1 MVYLNRVTDGCVA
14 DVAAKLESME
24 PCRSVKDRSAK
35 KIPSFISFEL
45 FNLTLVSLSLSAGL
59 VSA

>member
-24 PCRSVKDRSAK
+24 PCRSVKDRSVFS
-35 KIPSFISFEL
+35 IFISETMSFRL
-45 FNLTLVSLSLSAGL
+45 LNLTYVSAGL

>member
-35 KIPSFISFEL
+35 IFH
-45 FNLTLVSLSLSAGL
+45 LSYHLIH
-59 VSA
+59 

>member
-24 PCRSVKDRSAK
+24 PCRSVKDRSE
-35 KIPSFISFEL
+35 KIPSSYLKLCHLIV
-45 FNLTLVSLSLSAGL
+45 N
-59 VSA
+59 